1 MANCPKCNAHLRLID
16 WKQHCPHCGA
26 NIFVYDLQERLM
38 QQADVAEVQNYH
50 FQKKIDRLKASFIG
64 SKLAIARIITSL
76 IPVAALFLPLVKAK
90 ATGMLEAFNGNLSLL
105 TIYNNIDK
113 IDLGEFDSLLAS
125 DGGVALVASV
135 ALLVL
140 SVLFTLLHFIF
151 LTLACSP
158 KGKPRNLLFDAL
170 ILITVILSPVMFLTI
185 PETGMISGSIGLGT
199 ILYIVLQIV
208 NVVIDFLTLK
218 QGIEVKH
225 KQAYV
230 GGIPIEEYFEMIEK
244 DMPHEEIRAE
254 QYRRLQA
261 MQDEK
266 ERELKEKEAQQHHKE
281 HKEEVQ
287 TNG

>member
-50 FQKKIDRLKASFIG
+50 FQKKLNRLKASFIG
-64 SKLAIARIITSL
+64 SKLAITRIITSI
-76 IPVAALFLPLVKAK
+76 IPIAALFLPLVKAK
-90 ATGMLEAFNGNLSLL
+90 ATGMFEAFNGNLSVL
-105 TIYNNIDK
+105 TIYNNVDK
-113 IDLGEFDSLLAS
+113 IDMGQFGTLLSS
-125 DGGVALVASV
+125 DGGTALVVSV

-158 KGKPRNLLFDAL
+158 KGKPRNIIFDAL
-170 ILITVILSPVMFLTI
+170 ILITAILSPVFFMTV
-185 PETGMISGSIGLGT
+185 PESGMLSGSIGLGS
-199 ILYIVLQIV
+199 ILYIVLQIT
-208 NVVIDFLTLK
+208 NVVIDVLTLK

-225 KQAYV
+225 KQALV
-230 GGIPIEEYFEMIEK
+230 GGIPIEEYFEMLEN

-266 ERELKEKEAQQHHKE
+266 EKELKEKEAHHNKE
-281 HKEEVQ
+281 HKGVQ